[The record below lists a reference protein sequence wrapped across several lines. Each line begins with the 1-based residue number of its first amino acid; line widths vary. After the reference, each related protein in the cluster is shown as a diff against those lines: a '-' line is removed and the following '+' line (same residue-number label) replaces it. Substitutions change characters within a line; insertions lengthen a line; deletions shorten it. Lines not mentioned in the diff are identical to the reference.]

1 MLNNNNG
8 RSLRNKLIKDVKEC
22 LRIKGMKADGRFIKD
37 KDCIFLP
44 LPHVAGKFQPLRFT
58 AGKAGRCFFQ
68 RQIPQ
73 AQVFQDAQF
82 FRALLEPLGSLKGI
96 IEDVMLDVMYDIPKS
111 SEPRKVII
119 TKACI
124 DEGRKPDV
132 VPLDK

>member
-82 FRALLEPLGSLKGI
+82 FRDLLEPLGSLKGI
-96 IEDVMLDVMYDIPKS
+96 TISIAMS
-111 SEPRKVII
+111 SGKEY
-119 TKACI
+119 AALLFCI
-124 DEGRKPDV
+124 FFFTRSASFRYL
-132 VPLDK
+132 VP